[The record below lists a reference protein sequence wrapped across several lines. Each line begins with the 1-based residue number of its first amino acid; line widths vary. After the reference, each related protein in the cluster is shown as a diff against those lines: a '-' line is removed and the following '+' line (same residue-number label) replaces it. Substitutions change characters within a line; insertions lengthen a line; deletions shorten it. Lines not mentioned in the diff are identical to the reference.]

1 MSQIWIGGIL
11 ELSSKVR
18 YGITSRGL
26 PIFRFIPY
34 ERNLGPFA
42 VGCSQRSLHN
52 IHAIVEPI
60 QRIAACGEPLSRA
73 ACGEPI
79 QRIAACGEPVKPA
92 QPVKPEPKLLPRA
105 TIIQLLGPPTPHS
118 ETSILLSTYAY
129 DNKKE
134 LRKFPELDAGVVK
147 IIDRQRI
154 SGFTFN
160 IDPPGCR
167 DVDDTFTFQK
177 ISTGWII
184 SINIADVSAYI
195 QEGSPLD
202 DFIRQKA
209 TSFYSPSGESL
220 APMLP
225 PYIEEAASLLPGK
238 DKFTLSLQLHYDRDT
253 KQLSG
258 FRWIPSITKTTISY
272 TYDQA
277 QEEYE
282 KYEKEEFQVL
292 AQISG
297 SQDSHK
303 WVEALMILYNTKAGE
318 MLKGLGKGVLRAHT
332 KPQMDKLAEWTAF
345 PELAFMAYESAS
357 FVDISKGQ
365 EAFHYGLNTSTYAY
379 ASSPIRRYCDLINQR
394 VLKGMDIKEPNVDE
408 LNRRQ
413 KQAKAFS
420 RDLFFMT
427 ELKGSEVATGIVVLV
442 NDTHFKVYVPT
453 WKRVIK
459 VKSLEA
465 PPAVKT
471 QVQLTWYDDMKSPNW
486 KERIVFAFRT

>member
-1 MSQIWIGGIL
+1 MWIGGIL

-34 ERNLGPFA
+34 ERSLGPFA
-42 VGCSQRSLHN
+42 VGCSQRNLFYN
-52 IHAIVEPI
+52 VHAIVEP
-60 QRIAACGEPLSRA
+60 
-73 ACGEPI
+73 
-79 QRIAACGEPVKPA
+79 
-92 QPVKPEPKLLPRA
+92 QPQPQPQPQQQPQSGQKLLPRA
-105 TIIQLLGPPTPHS
+105 TLVQLLGPPTPES
-118 ETSILLSTYAY
+118 ETSVLLSSYAY

-134 LRKFPELDAGVVK
+134 LRKFPAESLDAGSYQN
-147 IIDRQRI
+147 IPREQIT
-154 SGFTFN
+154 GFTFN

-167 DVDDTFTFQK
+167 DVDDTFTFEK
-177 ISTGWII
+177 IPSGWKI
-184 SINIADVSAYI
+184 SINIADVSAYV

-202 DFIRQKA
+202 NFIKQKA
-209 TSFYSPSGESL
+209 TSFYSPTGESL

-238 DKFTLSLQLHYDRDT
+238 EKLTLSLQFIYDNKT
-253 KQLSG
+253 ISG
-258 FRWIPSITKTTISY
+258 FRWVPSVTKTTISY
-272 TYDQA
+272 TYDEAQA
-277 QEEYE
+277 EGR
-282 KYEKEEFQVL
+282 EEFQVL
-292 AQISG
+292 AAISG

-318 MLKGLGKGVLRAHT
+318 MLKHLGKGILRAHT
-332 KPQMDKLAEWTAF
+332 EPQAKKLAEWTAIA
-345 PELAFMAYESAS
+345 PELAFMAYESAN
-357 FVDISKGQ
+357 FVPVDADK

-394 VLKGMDIKEPNVDE
+394 VLKGFNIKDPNIDD

-427 ELKGSEVATGIVVLV
+427 ELKGSDVATGIVVST
-442 NDTHFKVYVPT
+442 DAKKAHFKVYVPV

-459 VKSLEA
+459 VKTLEA
-465 PPAVKT
+465 LPEPNT
-471 QVQLTWYDDMKSPNW
+471 QGQLRWYDDMKSPNW
-486 KERIVFAFRT
+486 KERIVFAFKNMS

>member
-1 MSQIWIGGIL
+1 
-11 ELSSKVR
+11 
-18 YGITSRGL
+18 
-26 PIFRFIPY
+26 
-34 ERNLGPFA
+34 

-60 QRIAACGEPLSRA
+60 QRIAACGEP
-73 ACGEPI
+73 I
-79 QRIAACGEPVKPA
+79 
-92 QPVKPEPKLLPRA
+92 KPEPTQPQPQPKLLPRA
-105 TIIQLLGPPTPHS
+105 TIIQLLGPPTPQS

-134 LRKFPELDAGVVK
+134 LRKFPELDAGVVEA
-147 IIDRQRI
+147 IERERI
-154 SGFTFN
+154 TAFTFN

-167 DVDDTFTFQK
+167 DVDDSFTFQK

-209 TSFYSPSGESL
+209 TSFYSPTGESL

-238 DKFTLSLQLHYDRDT
+238 EKFTLSLQLHYDRNT

-258 FRWIPSITKTTISY
+258 FRWIPSITKTTTSY

-318 MLKGLGKGVLRAHT
+318 MLKDLGKGVLRAHT

-365 EAFHYGLNTSTYAY
+365 DAFHYGLNTSTYAY

-420 RDLFFMT
+420 RDLFFMR
-427 ELKGSEVATGIVVLV
+427 ELKGSEVAGIVISTSEGL
-442 NDTHFKVYVPT
+442 FKVYVPA
-453 WKRVIK
+453 WKRIIK
-459 VKSLEA
+459 VKTLKA

-471 QVQLTWYDDMKSPNW
+471 EIQLTWYDDMKSPNW
-486 KERIVFAFRT
+486 KERIVFAFRA